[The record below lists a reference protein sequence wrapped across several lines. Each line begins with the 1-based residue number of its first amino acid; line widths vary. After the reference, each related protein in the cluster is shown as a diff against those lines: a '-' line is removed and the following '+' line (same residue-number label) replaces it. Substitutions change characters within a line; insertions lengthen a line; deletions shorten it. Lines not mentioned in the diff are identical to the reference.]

1 MKLEITTSIKNAEMA
16 NFILARGVE
25 SLKTNN
31 VFKNHY
37 QITDADIVSADKFR
51 KSLVKAISN
60 SL

>member
-1 MKLEITTSIKNAEMA
+1 MKLEITTSIKNTEMA
-16 NFILARGVE
+16 NFLLARGVE

-31 VFKNHY
+31 VFKKHY
-37 QITDADIVSADKFR
+37 QITDADIVSADKFK